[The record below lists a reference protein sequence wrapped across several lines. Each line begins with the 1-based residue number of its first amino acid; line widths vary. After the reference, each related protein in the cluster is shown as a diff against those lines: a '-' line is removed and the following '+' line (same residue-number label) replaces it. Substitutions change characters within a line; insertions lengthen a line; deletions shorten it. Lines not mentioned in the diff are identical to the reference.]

1 MRLDILALDGKILLG
16 TCGQR
21 RLESLEE
28 GRMLSLSNAVR
39 IIDIERQ
46 LIGRERSLLVFEIEP
61 VEIGNFVRLSR
72 RFHVF
77 GAASGQQKGAG
88 HKSKGSQKANG
99 EGCGFHYNRFIVNV
113 G

>member
-1 MRLDILALDGKILLG
+1 
-16 TCGQR
+16 
-21 RLESLEE
+21 
-28 GRMLSLSNAVR
+28 MLSLSNAIR

-46 LIGRERSLLVFEIEP
+46 LIGRERILLIFEIEP

-77 GAASGQQKGAG
+77 GAASGQHKAAG
-88 HKSKGSQKANG
+88 HKNKGSRKANG